1 MHHTVIRF
9 TARCAQPWTAMEFL
23 TPITHS
29 RCLVALLVAVVSLSA
44 ELPLAAQDSTRV
56 SPPPASS
63 RIAARLLV
71 VFRPPVRGARRER
84 ALTRG
89 DAGARSLIPSAN
101 IDPLIPQT
109 LRDAPFV
116 AVCASGEPDS
126 ARLIV
131 RIGEIRS
138 TAMVALT
145 AGLNRIALGDTH
157 MSLRD
162 GDIAEWSLRTRSG
175 EVFLT
180 ESIQRLVVPSTPTI
194 TSLAHNGVWYDALD
208 LFVLDAMRGIPLAK
222 ERLDAFLTNVGAQA
236 CATPAVPAAR

>member
-9 TARCAQPWTAMEFL
+9 TARCAPPRAAMEF
-23 TPITHS
+23 PEPMTHL
-29 RCLVALLVAVVSLSA
+29 RCRVALLASLIAVWPLS
-44 ELPLAAQDSTRV
+44 AQDSTRV
-56 SPPPASS
+56 TPAPAATN

-71 VFRPPVRGARRER
+71 VFRPPVRGVRRER

-101 IDPLIPQT
+101 IDPLVPQT

-116 AVCASGEPDS
+116 AVCAVGEPDS
-126 ARLIV
+126 ARLVV

-138 TAMVALT
+138 TAMVALK

-180 ESIQRLVVPSTPTI
+180 EAIQRQVVPSTPTI
-194 TSLAHNGVWYDALD
+194 TALARNGVWYDALD
-208 LFVLDAMRGIPLAK
+208 LFVLDAMRGIPLAN
-222 ERLDAFLTNVGAQA
+222 ERLDAFLTNVGAVP